1 MYYENQSQI
10 LEDNISSFD
19 NEWIKEDLSEVLDD
33 GTYNVYQGT
42 GNSSLVKLIIN
53 EDIVVDL

>member
-1 MYYENQSQI
+1 MFYDNDDMTK
-10 LEDNISSFD
+10 DNIDTCLES
-19 NEWIKEDLSEVLDD
+19 EWVKDSTQTLDS

-42 GNSSLVKLIIN
+42 GESSLVKLLIN